1 VITVCLYWK
10 NPQDD
15 EIVLQAQ
22 TNIINKSVALAKQIG
37 LYHPYI
43 FQNYARKDQDVFAGY
58 GLGNRKRLQEIQ
70 KRYDPDGVF
79 SRLQPGYFKV

>member
-1 VITVCLYWK
+1 LINVCLYWK
-10 NPQDD
+10 NSEDD

-22 TNIINKSVALAKQIG
+22 TNIINKSVALDKQMG
-37 LYHPYI
+37 LHHPYI

-58 GLGNRKRLQEIQ
+58 GLENRKRLQEIQ
-70 KRYDPDGVF
+70 KKYDPDGVF

>member
-10 NPQDD
+10 NPEDD

-37 LYHPYI
+37 LFHPYI